1 MLRYDH
7 KSAISNVQ
15 TRCIILFVLSPRA
28 RVHGVTIKSGWLA
41 LRVSVS
47 EEGTFNLIKKFKQV
61 NNSFLQTLRN
71 QVMDYS
77 NAISNLYKSLRSDI
91 ISVILNWLY
100 TFRFWTYF
108 LFLFVFFSVVREMIP
123 ETCSVVEDESLTE
136 QNLQVFISPRIKL
149 IEMKSGIL
157 HWTSPKPFGFQWN

>member
-1 MLRYDH
+1 MLRYGH
-7 KSAISNVQ
+7 TSAISNVQ
-15 TRCIILFVLSPRA
+15 TRCIILFVLCYTFK
-28 RVHGVTIKSGWLA
+28 RVHSVTIKSGWLA

-108 LFLFVFFSVVREMIP
+108 LFLFFFSVVREMIP
-123 ETCSVVEDESLTE
+123 KTCSIVEDESLTE
-136 QNLQVFISPRIKL
+136 RNLQVFISPRIKL

>member
-1 MLRYDH
+1 MLRYGH
-7 KSAISNVQ
+7 TSAISNVQ
-15 TRCIILFVLSPRA
+15 TRCIILFVSSYTFK
-28 RVHGVTIKSGWLA
+28 RVHSVTIKSGWLA

-108 LFLFVFFSVVREMIP
+108 LFLK
-123 ETCSVVEDESLTE
+123 TCSVVEDESLTE
-136 QNLQVFISPRIKL
+136 RNLQVFISPRIKL

>member
-1 MLRYDH
+1 MLRYGH
-7 KSAISNVQ
+7 TSAISNVQ
-15 TRCIILFVLSPRA
+15 TRCIILFVSSYTFK
-28 RVHGVTIKSGWLA
+28 RVHSVTIKSGWLA

-108 LFLFVFFSVVREMIP
+108 LFLFVFSRSFEKWF
-123 ETCSVVEDESLTE
+123 
-136 QNLQVFISPRIKL
+136 QKL
-149 IEMKSGIL
+149 VALWK
-157 HWTSPKPFGFQWN
+157 TRV

>member
-1 MLRYDH
+1 MSWCGTDLEQNMLRYDH

-15 TRCIILFVLSPRA
+15 TRCIILFALSYTFK
-28 RVHGVTIKSGWLA
+28 RVHSVTIKSGWLA

-108 LFLFVFFSVVREMIP
+108 LFLFVFSRSFEKWF
-123 ETCSVVEDESLTE
+123 
-136 QNLQVFISPRIKL
+136 QKL
-149 IEMKSGIL
+149 VALWK
-157 HWTSPKPFGFQWN
+157 TRV

>member
-15 TRCIILFVLSPRA
+15 TRCIILFVLSSRA

-108 LFLFVFFSVVREMIP
+108 LFLFVFSRWFEKWF
-123 ETCSVVEDESLTE
+123 E
-136 QNLQVFISPRIKL
+136 KL
-149 IEMKSGIL
+149 VALRK
-157 HWTSPKPFGFQWN
+157 TRV